1 MRSFPHLSEGGRL
14 MLLHL
19 LSKVLCQPFTHLG
32 VFIRDLICSPA
43 AAGDFLDHQLSEEMK
58 KQEENK
64 GK

>member
-1 MRSFPHLSEGGRL
+1 